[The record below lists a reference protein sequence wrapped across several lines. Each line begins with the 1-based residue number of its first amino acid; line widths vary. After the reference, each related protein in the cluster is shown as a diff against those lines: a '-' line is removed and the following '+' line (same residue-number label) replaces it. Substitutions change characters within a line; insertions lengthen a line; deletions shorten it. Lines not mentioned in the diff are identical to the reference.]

1 LDAVYLTLFV
11 SSVLAVLGVVLFV
24 WTHREGSR
32 DHTHRLALLPLED
45 DARPSA
51 PPAAAHSPD
60 APHLAKD
67 RP

>member
-1 LDAVYLTLFV
+1 MDAVYLTLFV

-32 DHTHRLALLPLED
+32 DHTHRLALMPLED
-45 DARPSA
+45 DTRTPSA
-51 PPAAAHSPD
+51 APLPPENP
-60 APHLAKD
+60 AKD